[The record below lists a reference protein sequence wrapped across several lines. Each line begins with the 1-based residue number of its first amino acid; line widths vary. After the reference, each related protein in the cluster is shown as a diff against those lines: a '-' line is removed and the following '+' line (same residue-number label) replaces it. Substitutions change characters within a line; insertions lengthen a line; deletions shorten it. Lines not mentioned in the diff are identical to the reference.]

1 MSSYFAR
8 RLRNFIQPFRALETI
23 TIVAALTILRMLQL
37 ECRYHWRD
45 YGWNWRLHIHT
56 IRKRV
61 GTHDK
66 NIRVYQQS
74 MTSRL
79 TDVLNFNAAIGI
91 TINVYVTKQNKI
103 IELPLIN
110 DFVVTPDRERMRER
124 QRYTSIQFLKS
135 ASWRSFSCMC
145 RNNSKNK

>member
-1 MSSYFAR
+1 M
-8 RLRNFIQPFRALETI
+8 
-23 TIVAALTILRMLQL
+23 
-37 ECRYHWRD
+37 
-45 YGWNWRLHIHT
+45 
-56 IRKRV
+56 

-124 QRYTSIQFLKS
+124 GKDTLQFNSLKVRRDVHSVACVETIRKTNNNNNYPFSIEL
-135 ASWRSFSCMC
+135 
-145 RNNSKNK
+145 NSNKTNDEIVCL